1 MSQFKQEYLAGF
13 YDTVRTSNLGIIL
26 KAFQP
31 IVSLQDIFK
40 YLLAIFLSFLLAW
53 GQLFDLSV
61 QS

>member
-40 YLLAIFLSFLLAW
+40 ILVSYLFVFPSSL
-53 GQLFDLSV
+53 GSV
-61 QS
+61 V